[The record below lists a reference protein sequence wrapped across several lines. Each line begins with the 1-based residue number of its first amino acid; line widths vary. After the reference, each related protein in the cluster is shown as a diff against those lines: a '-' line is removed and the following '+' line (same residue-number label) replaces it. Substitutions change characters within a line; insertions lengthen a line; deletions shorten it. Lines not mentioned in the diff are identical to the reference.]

1 MAGLNILHTAAS
13 RVGALDLGFLPGP
26 HGCDAASMLRGGVEI
41 LWLLGA
47 DDVQLDRIP
56 PETFVV
62 YLGHHGDAAAQR
74 ADIILPGAAYT
85 EKPGTYVNTAGRV
98 QRAFRAVFAPGEARE
113 DWRIIRA
120 FSEVLGHTLPYD
132 TLEQLRAH
140 MAQVNPVFAMNG
152 GSVQRLSG
160 TAGGQAA
167 PASGQAGELMPAP
180 FRPVIQDYYQT
191 NVISR
196 ASQTMA
202 ECSKVYGVAPA
213 VAAE

>member
-1 MAGLNILHTAAS
+1 
-13 RVGALDLGFLPGP
+13 
-26 HGCDAASMLRGGVEI
+26 
-41 LWLLGA
+41 
-47 DDVQLDRIP
+47 
-56 PETFVV
+56 
-62 YLGHHGDAAAQR
+62 
-74 ADIILPGAAYT
+74 
-85 EKPGTYVNTAGRV
+85 V